1 MSFNV
6 CPQVSPV
13 KICDFDLGS
22 GVKLSS
28 ACTPITTPE
37 LTTPVIVK
45 FYIWSTHT
53 HTNRILLKEYG
64 SWLLLCFSCQ
74 CGSAEYMAPEVVEV
88 FTDEASFY
96 DKRCDLW
103 SLGVILYILLSGS
116 PPFTGHCGTDCGWDR
131 GETCRTC
138 QVKFLSTDFC
148 LPQPTQL

>member
-1 MSFNV
+1 MHGSFLILHRLF
-6 CPQVSPV
+6 S
-13 KICDFDLGS
+13 F
-22 GVKLSS
+22 
-28 ACTPITTPE
+28 AFPI
-37 LTTPVIVK
+37 
-45 FYIWSTHT
+45 
-53 HTNRILLKEYG
+53 
-64 SWLLLCFSCQ
+64 CQ

-138 QVKFLSTDFC
+138 QVCSLDRVYKSTEC
-148 LPQPTQL
+148 LACHHPERVSLHLIP

>member
-1 MSFNV
+1 MSSR
-6 CPQVSPV
+6 CLVSP
-13 KICDFDLGS
+13 
-22 GVKLSS
+22 
-28 ACTPITTPE
+28 T
-37 LTTPVIVK
+37 
-45 FYIWSTHT
+45 
-53 HTNRILLKEYG
+53 
-64 SWLLLCFSCQ
+64 Q

-138 QVKFLSTDFC
+138 QVHKPSPVFFK
-148 LPQPTQL
+148 LPVHLRFKKK